1 MHYLVK
7 AVHNDGS
14 VLALSI
20 DAASESEAGAF
31 ALRQGHAVISVSAGG
46 LQWRGAGGRQA
57 FSILLFSQDLLA
69 LLTAGLSLIEA
80 LQALKE
86 REIKYRGGGVVGSV
100 VKSLSEGLSFSAAI
114 SHYPRVFPQLYVAS
128 IQASERT
135 GDLSEALR
143 RFITYQEQMERV
155 RKVLISAATYPA
167 LVLSAGVLVIGFLML
182 YVVPRFSTVY
192 ESYSGD
198 MGFFTGMLISAGKAV
213 SNHGMLVSAFTTV
226 VLLGLGAAAASARVR
241 AKVAATIRLIPFV
254 ADKARLYE
262 LSRLY
267 RTLGMLLRGGL
278 PILRAAG
285 MVAPLMSEESR
296 TRVSR
301 AAVLISEGRTMSSA
315 FEEVGLTTA
324 VAAHMLVVGERTGEM
339 GPMMERIAVFHEDDL
354 SRWLEHFTKLFEPIL
369 MLAIGLVVG
378 FIVVLMYMPIFEL
391 ATAIQ

>member
-1 MHYLVK
+1 
-7 AVHNDGS
+7 
-14 VLALSI
+14 
-20 DAASESEAGAF
+20 
-31 ALRQGHAVISVSAGG
+31 
-46 LQWRGAGGRQA
+46 
-57 FSILLFSQDLLA
+57 
-69 LLTAGLSLIEA
+69 
-80 LQALKE
+80 
-86 REIKYRGGGVVGSV
+86 
-100 VKSLSEGLSFSAAI
+100 
-114 SHYPRVFPQLYVAS
+114 
-128 IQASERT
+128 
-135 GDLSEALR
+135 
-143 RFITYQEQMERV
+143 
-155 RKVLISAATYPA
+155 
-167 LVLSAGVLVIGFLML
+167 
-182 YVVPRFSTVY
+182 
-192 ESYSGD
+192 
-198 MGFFTGMLISAGKAV
+198 
-213 SNHGMLVSAFTTV
+213 
-226 VLLGLGAAAASARVR
+226 VR
-241 AKVAATIRLIPFV
+241 AQVAATIRLIPFV